1 MKEATIDQLI
11 NALGWT
17 LLHSLWQ
24 SSLIALFLYLV
35 LVFSNKLSPN
45 IKYILGVTALLFT
58 GILSGT
64 TFLDLFFHHQPELKS
79 LKDEIYLGSG
89 FSSAPF
95 QTTYEKAAVPE
106 ASTQGWQFSALIDYA
121 KLYLNTHLH
130 WVVVGWVLGVL
141 LFSLKLAG
149 SLIYLQSLK
158 QRWVAPLAE
167 EWQKKVHWMTK
178 RLRLQQKIKV
188 LLSHMAKAPM
198 MLGHLKPV
206 ILIPASMISKLPED
220 QLEAIIAHEIAH
232 VYRKDYLI
240 NVLQS
245 LFEIIFFFHPA
256 IWWINNVIRNERE
269 KCCDDLAIGLC
280 GNSLTYAKALA
291 SVEEAKLQHSSMALA
306 INGGRSS
313 LLQRIERILE
323 PGKNGGNPMARFV
336 SVSLIVAILLLL
348 SASGESIAFRYG
360 DKVHKAWE
368 AVQFTNFLAKQD
380 TSIQLDIDNDIDVE
394 LDKEVE
400 ISKDDNLDEE
410 IDLDLDIDIS
420 DIDIVLDL
428 DTLPQTDYAA
438 LSTITI
444 LRQLSDSLSAL
455 HNLTIPNAP
464 HPDSLHAYM
473 FSQADSN
480 MVKSLQGLKQLN
492 LKQQY
497 HFPASTSDSDIFL
510 FDVDSLIQIHGLSK
524 VISPAMVRLD
534 SVLTDMRL
542 RANTFEPATVLQNA
556 ALEKRL
562 RELDSVLDNMQLRA
576 NTFEQAT
583 VLQDTALEKRIRE
596 LEASLRKKE
605 KEFEEIMREKEALIR
620 ELMEKQEVEMREH
633 DMEFNQQMREQER
646 IMEEQM
652 HNQEEQLRLQEEALR
667 RQMIQEEDRMRL
679 QENKMR
685 QEESRFDKANRALEN
700 ELKKDGLIREGEK
713 YTFKISERGL
723 FINDEKL
730 DDQYFQ
736 KYLDWMKNNE
746 LFRFEEGSTISITRV
761 AQ

>member
-1 MKEATIDQLI
+1 MKEATLDQLI

-17 LLHSLWQ
+17 LVHSLWQ

-45 IKYILGVTALLFT
+45 IKYILGVSALLFT

-64 TFLDLFFHHQPELKS
+64 TFLDLYFHHQPELKS

-89 FSSAPF
+89 FSTAPF
-95 QTTYEKAAVPE
+95 QTTYERAAMPE
-106 ASTQGWQFSALIDYA
+106 ASSQSWQFSALIDQA

-130 WVVVGWVLGVL
+130 WIVIGWVLGVL

-149 SLIYLQSLK
+149 SLIYLQTLK
-158 QRWVAPLAE
+158 QKWVFPLAE
-167 EWQKKVHWMTK
+167 DWQTKVRWMTK
-178 RLRLQQKIKV
+178 RLCLQQNVKV

-206 ILIPASMISKLPED
+206 ILIPASMITKLPED

-280 GNSLTYAKALA
+280 GSSLTYAKALA

-360 DKVHKAWE
+360 DKVHEAWE
-368 AVQFTNFLAKQD
+368 AVQFPNSLAKQD
-380 TSIQLDIDNDIDVE
+380 TSIQVDIDNDIDVE
-394 LDKEVE
+394 LDEGVE
-400 ISKDDNLDEE
+400 ISEEDNLDEE

-420 DIDIVLDL
+420 DIDL

-455 HNLTIPNAP
+455 QNLTIPNAP

-473 FSQADSN
+473 FSLTDSN
-480 MVKSLQGLKQLN
+480 MVKSLQRLKQLN
-492 LKQQY
+492 STQQY
-497 HFPASTSDSDIFL
+497 HFPAPTSASDIYL

-524 VISPAMVRLD
+524 AISPAMVRLD
-534 SVLTDMRL
+534 SVLNDMRL
-542 RANTFEPATVLQNA
+542 RAHTFEPTV
-556 ALEKRL
+556 
-562 RELDSVLDNMQLRA
+562 
-576 NTFEQAT
+576 

-596 LEASLRKKE
+596 LEASLRQKE
-605 KEFEEIMREKEALIR
+605 KEFEEIIREKEALIR
-620 ELMEKQEVEMREH
+620 ELMKKNEAEMREH

-652 HNQEEQLRLQEEALR
+652 HQQEEQFRLQEEALR
-667 RQMIQEEDRMRL
+667 RQMIQDEDRMRL

-685 QEESRFDKANRALEN
+685 QQESSFEKANRALEN
-700 ELKKDGLIREGEK
+700 ELKKDKLIREGEK
-713 YTFKISERGL
+713 YTFKISDKGL
-723 FINDEKL
+723 FINDKKL
-730 DDQYFQ
+730 GDQYYQ
-736 KYLDWMKNNE
+736 KYVDWMKNNE
-746 LFRFEEGSTISITRV
+746 LFRFEEGSTLSITRV